1 MENAIL
7 NLCVN
12 ARDAMDG
19 RGRLIIRTG
28 QVQLAHHEVG
38 ECAGGEYVTLSVSDD
53 GCGMTPEILSRVF
66 EPFFTTKP
74 VGKGTGLGLSQ
85 IFGFV
90 HQSEGEIR
98 IESEPG
104 RGTSVHLYLPR
115 PIGAEGEDAMGAP
128 TLDREPVL
136 HPPTRIQI
144 GRAHV

>member
-90 HQSEGEIR
+90 HQSAGEIR

-104 RGTSVHLYLPR
+104 K
-115 PIGAEGEDAMGAP
+115 IGIAN
-128 TLDREPVL
+128 V
-136 HPPTRIQI
+136 
-144 GRAHV
+144 